1 MPPLKVRR
9 RGLLTFRA
17 NRWWWY
23 VSQEC
28 YPVLWI
34 GQVAVVTL
42 PAEIDVTNADT
53 VREELLSVLNQG
65 AVLLIAD
72 LSKTSFCDSA
82 GVSALVRTF
91 RQTSTSASAMR
102 LVVNTQAVQ
111 RVLSITGVDRLV
123 DTYPSVAASLA
134 GQGGHGGHGGQGGHV
149 GHVGQAQPDNA
160 TAKADTDGGGA

>member
-1 MPPLKVRR
+1 
-9 RGLLTFRA
+9 
-17 NRWWWY
+17 
-23 VSQEC
+23 VSQER

-53 VREELLSVLNQG
+53 VREDLLSVLNDG

-91 RQTSTSASAMR
+91 RQASASASASAMR
-102 LVVNTQAVQ
+102 LVVNTPAVQ

-134 GQGGHGGHGGQGGHV
+134 GQRGQGGQG
-149 GHVGQAQPDNA
+149 GQAQPDNA